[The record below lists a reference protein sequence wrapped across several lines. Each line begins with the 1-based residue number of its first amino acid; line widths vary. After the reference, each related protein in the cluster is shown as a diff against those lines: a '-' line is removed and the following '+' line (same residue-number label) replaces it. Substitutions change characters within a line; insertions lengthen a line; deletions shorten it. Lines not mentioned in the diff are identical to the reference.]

1 MRAKVTGGLL
11 AACTQ
16 RVHNWPMAAR
26 AGRMT
31 TAQLRQALDRID
43 EINRAD
49 PHKIRIRSE
58 SRPKELTHAAM
69 VSAWIERLR
78 PDPDDALRLAARG
91 HHVRR
96 WAIPRG
102 EYPQGRRGYLRWRRE
117 LHDLHA
123 ATLGEVMTEAGYDA
137 AVIER
142 AQDLVRKRNLRR
154 DPDAQAL
161 EDALCLVF
169 LETQLGE
176 FRTRQPD
183 DRMAKILR
191 KTWDKM
197 SAEARALAV
206 ELDLAPDDRRFLQR
220 VLRPGDTA

>member
-1 MRAKVTGGLL
+1 
-11 AACTQ
+11 
-16 RVHNWPMAAR
+16 MASAR
-26 AGRMT
+26 
-31 TAQLRQALDRID
+31 LRQALDCID

-49 PHKIRIRSE
+49 PHEIQVRGE
-58 SRPKELTHAAM
+58 ARPKELTHAAM

-78 PDPDDALRLAARG
+78 PDADDALRIAARG

-102 EYPQGRRGYLRWRRE
+102 EYPLGRRGYLRWRQALQE
-117 LHDLHA
+117 LHAD
-123 ATLGEVMTEAGYDA
+123 TLEEVMTEAGYDRV
-137 AVIER
+137 VIAR

-154 DPDAQAL
+154 DPDVQAL

-183 DRMAKILR
+183 DRVAEILR

-206 ELDLAPDDRRFLQR
+206 ELDLAPADRRFLQR
-220 VLRPGDTA
+220 VLRLGDAA

>member
-1 MRAKVTGGLL
+1 MTS
-11 AACTQ
+11 
-16 RVHNWPMAAR
+16 AR
-26 AGRMT
+26 
-31 TAQLRQALDRID
+31 LRQALDRID
-43 EINRAD
+43 DINRAD
-49 PHKIRIRSE
+49 PHEIQVRGE

-69 VSAWIERLR
+69 VSVWIERLR
-78 PDPDDALRLAARG
+78 PNADDALRIAAHG

-96 WAIPRG
+96 WAISRD
-102 EYPQGRRGYLRWRRE
+102 EYPRGRRGYLRWRQALQE
-117 LHDLHA
+117 LHA
-123 ATLGEVMTEAGYDA
+123 ATLGDVMTEAGYDA
-137 AVIER
+137 CDIER
-142 AQDLVRKRNLRR
+142 AQDLVRKKNLRR
-154 DPDAQAL
+154 DPDVQAL

-183 DRMAKILR
+183 DRVAEILR

-220 VLRPGDTA
+220 VLRLGDAA

>member
-1 MRAKVTGGLL
+1 MTS
-11 AACTQ
+11 
-16 RVHNWPMAAR
+16 AR
-26 AGRMT
+26 
-31 TAQLRQALDRID
+31 LRQALDCID

-49 PHKIRIRSE
+49 PHEILVRGKA
-58 SRPKELTHAAM
+58 RPKELTHAAM

-78 PDPDDALRLAARG
+78 PDADDALRIAARG

-102 EYPQGRRGYLRWRRE
+102 EYPPGRRGYLRWRQALQE
-117 LHDLHA
+117 LHAD
-123 ATLGEVMTEAGYDA
+123 TLEEVMTEAGYDRV
-137 AVIER
+137 VIAR
-142 AQDLVRKRNLRR
+142 VQDLVRKRNLRR
-154 DPDAQAL
+154 DPDVQAL

-183 DRMAKILR
+183 GRVAEILR

-220 VLRPGDTA
+220 VLRLGDAA